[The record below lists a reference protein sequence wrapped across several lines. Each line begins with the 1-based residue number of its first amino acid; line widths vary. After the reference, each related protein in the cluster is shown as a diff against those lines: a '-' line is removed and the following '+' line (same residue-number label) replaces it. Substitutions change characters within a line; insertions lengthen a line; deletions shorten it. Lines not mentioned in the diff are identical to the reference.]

1 MADAR
6 LVVGNVLRV
15 ESLTTDVVGIETAAI
30 TGRSN
35 AAKIIVG
42 TDKPR
47 TLSIISQISA
57 SN

>member
-6 LVVGNVLRV
+6 LVVRNVLRV
-15 ESLTTDVVGIETAAI
+15 ESLTTDVAGIETAAI

-35 AAKIIVG
+35 AAKIIAG

-47 TLSIISQISA
+47 TLSIISQISS

>member
-6 LVVGNVLRV
+6 LMVRNVLRV
-15 ESLTTDVVGIETAAI
+15 ESLTTGVTGIETAAI

-35 AAKIIVG
+35 AAKIIAG

-47 TLSIISQISA
+47 TLLILSQILA
-57 SN
+57 SK